1 MARHGK
7 YYDEMI
13 QSKEWRELRVRVL
26 REHNGLCAWCLKK
39 GYVVSAEV
47 VHHLVEVETGR
58 TQEEQRRLMFARS
71 NVVGICRRCHS
82 DHHNQQ
88 GYHSTAKVLQRQA
101 ERKATWLDDMAKRFK
116 PR

>member
-13 QSKEWRELRVRVL
+13 GSKEWRELRVRVL
-26 REHNGLCAWCLKK
+26 REQNGLCAWCLKK
-39 GYVVSAEV
+39 GYVVPAEV

-88 GYHSTAKVLQRQA
+88 GYHSTAKVKQRQA